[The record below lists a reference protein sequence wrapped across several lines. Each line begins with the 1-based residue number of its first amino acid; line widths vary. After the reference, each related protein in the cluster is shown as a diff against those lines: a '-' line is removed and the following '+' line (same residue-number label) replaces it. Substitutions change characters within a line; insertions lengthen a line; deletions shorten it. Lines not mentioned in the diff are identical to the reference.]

1 MKKQCTTSNNAIKL
15 VAPIDC
21 STPVVVPTTGCI
33 DPFTYTFN
41 LAVANS
47 INMDISVDEAF
58 LSILGSGLI
67 IPTGDAICCPDCIEA
82 PFYSLTTAEGFGE
95 LGLALDWYTPSP
107 LFKFCCVNIDADPL
121 AYLKWNSQFGK
132 IGISPDCCNTNF
144 SKCINPLFT
153 VDLLADGIVETNTLK
168 GDTILCKI
176 VELYNSISSPAY
188 FDITVIEF
196 FAKILS
202 LGFVAFCCDCNMIIS
217 STPKFIDYINGNG
230 CKSLNIIIGKE

>member
-21 STPVVVPTTGCI
+21 STPVVVPTTGCV

-47 INMDISVDEAF
+47 INMEISVDEAF
-58 LSILGSGLI
+58 LSILDSGLI
-67 IPTGDAICCPDCIEA
+67 IPTGDAICCPDCVEA
-82 PFYSLTTAEGFGE
+82 PFYSLTTADGFAQ
-95 LGLALDWYTPSP
+95 LSAGLSWNKPEP

-121 AYLKWNSQFGK
+121 AYLKWNSQFAGD
-132 IGISPDCCNTNF
+132 GVISPDCCNTNF
-144 SKCINPLFT
+144 SKCINPLFA
-153 VDLLADGIVETNTLK
+153 VDLLANGIVETNTLK

-196 FAKILS
+196 FEKILS
-202 LGFVAFCCDCNMIIS
+202 FGFVAFCCDCNMIIS
-217 STPKFIDYINGNG
+217 DVLGFLNYIEGNG
-230 CKSLNIIIGKE
+230 CKSLNIIIG